1 MFDIVPFTLL
11 SGAWNLMGIFFGTI
25 VLALMIWS
33 LVWVYSDAEARG
45 KSGFLVAFLVFLLN
59 WPISLLLWLVVRP
72 EPRQR
77 ALGQT

>member
-11 SGAWNLMGIFFGTI
+11 SGAWNLVGIFFGTI

-45 KSGFLVAFLVFLLN
+45 KSGFLVAFLVVLLN

-72 EPRQR
+72 EPRR
-77 ALGQT
+77 RVLGET

>member
-1 MFDIVPFTLL
+1 MFDIVPFVLL
-11 SGAWNLMGIFFGTI
+11 SGAWNLVGIFFGTI

-45 KSGFLVAFLVFLLN
+45 KPGYLVALLVFLLN

-72 EPRQR
+72 EPR
-77 ALGQT
+77 L